1 MQKNTEQA
9 EDNFYGNLS
18 YVCKLK
24 NIMKIL
30 RSERGC
36 PWDREQTHTS
46 LIPYL
51 MEETY
56 EVASAIEENSPGEI
70 CEELG
75 DLLLQIVFHCQIGEE
90 EGTFTF
96 EDAAK
101 NIVEKL
107 IRRHPHVF
115 STTEVSGSDEVVKNW
130 EEIKKKERKNSGTGR
145 RRESL
150 LDSVPGNLPAL
161 IEATL
166 LGKKAATAG
175 FDWARAEDIMAKIH
189 EEIKELEGAVK
200 EKKFSHIREEIGDV
214 LFSVVNLSRHLN
226 IDAEYALRTTSQKF
240 IRRFKRI
247 EEFALEEGISL
258 KGKSLE
264 ELDKLWDRAKEEE
277 GYET

>member
-70 CEELG
+70 CEEPG
-75 DLLLQIVFHCQIGEE
+75 FFHQIGEK

>member
-1 MQKNTEQA
+1 
-9 EDNFYGNLS
+9 
-18 YVCKLK
+18 
-24 NIMKIL
+24 MKIL
-30 RSERGC
+30 RGERGC

-90 EGTFTF
+90 MGTFTL

-101 NIVEKL
+101 SIVEKL

-115 STTEVSGSDEVVKNW
+115 SKTEVSGSDEVVKNW
-130 EEIKKKERKNSGTGR
+130 EEIKKKERENSGTGSNKKQ
-145 RRESL
+145 RESL

-166 LGKKAATAG
+166 LGKKAATVG
-175 FDWARAEDIMAKIH
+175 FDWARAEDIIAKIH

-200 EKKFSHIREEIGDV
+200 EKNFSHIREETGDV

-226 IDAEYALRTTSQKF
+226 IDAEYALKTTSQKF

-247 EEFALEEGISL
+247 EEFALEGGISL

-264 ELDKLWDRAKEEE
+264 ELDKLWDMAKEEE